1 MSQNELLEL
10 FIKNQGQYVSGAF
23 ASQELGVSRTA
34 IWKSIRKLEAA
45 GYEFEASTKLG
56 YRLLFQ
62 PDKLDGDSIKAL
74 LKTETFGIPLHY
86 RDEVDSTQN
95 AVRALAEE
103 GAAEGVLVIAD
114 MQQSGRGRMGR
125 SWIAPRGKGIWM
137 SLLLRPLVPIHCA
150 PQLTLLAA
158 VALCRSLRRETGLD
172 IGIKWPNDLLIE
184 GKKISGILLE
194 SAAEDERLK
203 YIVAGIGISVN
214 MSQNDYPQEMLE
226 KATSLRIVS
235 GKSFGRAQLLTAFLL
250 EWETLYKL
258 YLDTGFQSIA
268 ALWESLSVSLGKRM
282 ELTTPQGKLT
292 GVPIGLDES
301 GAIIVKRDD
310 GKVVTLFSAEMGEPK
325 QD

>member
-10 FIKNQGQYVSGAF
+10 FIQNRGQYVSGAF

-34 IWKSIRKLEAA
+34 IWKGIRKLEAA

-56 YRLLFQ
+56 YRLLFH
-62 PDKLDGDSIKAL
+62 PDKLDEDTIKGL
-74 LKTETFGIPLHY
+74 LKTNSFGHPLHY
-86 RDEVDSTQN
+86 RDELGSTQD
-95 AVRALAEE
+95 AVRAFAEE
-103 GAAEGVLVIAD
+103 GAEEGVLVVAD
-114 MQQSGRGRMGR
+114 SQQSGRGRMGR
-125 SWIAPRGKGIWM
+125 SWIAPKGKGIWM

-203 YIVAGIGISVN
+203 YIIAGIGISVN
-214 MSQNDYPQEMLE
+214 MSQNDYPEELLE
-226 KATSLRIVS
+226 KATSLRIAS
-235 GKSFGRAQLLTAFLL
+235 GSSFCRAQLMTSFLL

-258 YLDTGFQSIA
+258 YLDTGFQGIA

-292 GVPIGLDES
+292 GVPIGLDSS

-310 GKVVTLFSAEMGEPK
+310 GEVVTLFSAEMGEPK
-325 QD
+325 QA

>member
-1 MSQNELLEL
+1 MSQNELLGL
-10 FIKNQGQYVSGAF
+10 FIKNEGQYVSGAL
-23 ASQELGVSRTA
+23 ASLELGVSRTA

-62 PDKLDGDSIKAL
+62 PDKLDEKTILSL
-74 LKTETFGIPLHY
+74 LKTESFGIPLNY
-86 RDEVDSTQN
+86 RDEIDSTQN
-95 AVRALAEE
+95 AVRELAEE
-103 GAAEGVLVIAD
+103 GAAEGVVVIAD
-114 MQQSGRGRMGR
+114 MQQAGRGRMGR
-125 SWIAPRGKGIWM
+125 SWLAPRGKGIWM

-172 IGIKWPNDLLIE
+172 IGIKWPNDLLIN

-203 YIVAGIGISVN
+203 YIIAGIGISVN
-214 MSQNDYPQEMLE
+214 MSQSDYPEELLE
-226 KATSLRIVS
+226 KATSLRIAS
-235 GKSFGRAQLLTAFLL
+235 GKSFNRAQLLTAFLL

-258 YLDTGFQSIA
+258 YLETGFQSIA
-268 ALWESLSVSLGKRM
+268 ALWESLSVSLGRRM

-292 GVPIGLDES
+292 GVPIGLDGS

-310 GKVVTLFSAEMGEPK
+310 GEVVTLFSAEMGEPR
-325 QD
+325 QG

>member
-1 MSQNELLEL
+1 MSQNELLGL
-10 FIKNQGQYVSGAF
+10 FIKNEGQYVSGAL
-23 ASQELGVSRTA
+23 ASEALGVSRTA

-62 PDKLDGDSIKAL
+62 PDKLDEKTIQSL
-74 LKTETFGIPLHY
+74 LKTESFGLPLHY
-86 RDEVDSTQN
+86 RDEIDSTQN
-95 AVRALAEE
+95 AVRELAEE
-103 GAAEGVLVIAD
+103 GAAEGVVVLAD
-114 MQQSGRGRMGR
+114 MQQAGRGRMGR
-125 SWIAPRGKGIWM
+125 SWLAPRGKGIWM

-172 IGIKWPNDLLIE
+172 IGIKWPNDLLIN

-203 YIVAGIGISVN
+203 YIIAGIGISVN
-214 MSQNDYPQEMLE
+214 MSQSDYPEELLE
-226 KATSLRIVS
+226 KATSLRIAS
-235 GKSFGRAQLLTAFLL
+235 GKSFNRAQLLTAFLL

-258 YLDTGFQSIA
+258 YLETGFQSIA

-292 GVPIGLDES
+292 GVPIGLDGS

-310 GKVVTLFSAEMGEPK
+310 GEVVTLFSAEMGEPR
-325 QD
+325 QG